1 MRLVLVSLFS
11 VPVPWRIRRIFGQNV
26 FLKMVDSSRDLA
38 HVGDLKNY
46 LFRCC
51 SSNACR
57 DWTEKRR
64 HTGILP
70 LESVGV
76 ADETGTEE
84 EWMHEYV
91 RIGSMLEGLPARQ
104 AGVVRMRCVDGLR
117 LAEIA
122 DMLGVSLPTVKSRFR
137 YGIEKMRTIEKKGK
151 L

>member
-1 MRLVLVSLFS
+1 MCLECLLRLDGKKAAH
-11 VPVPWRIRRIFGQNV
+11 R
-26 FLKMVDSSRDLA
+26 DSSA
-38 HVGDLKNY
+38 G
-46 LFRCC
+46 
-51 SSNACR
+51 
-57 DWTEKRR
+57 KR
-64 HTGILP
+64 
-70 LESVGV
+70 GV

-104 AGVVRMRCVDGLR
+104 AEVVRMRCVDGLR
-117 LAEIA
+117 FAEIA

>member
-1 MRLVLVSLFS
+1 MCLECLLRLD
-11 VPVPWRIRRIFGQNV
+11 G
-26 FLKMVDSSRDLA
+26 
-38 HVGDLKNY
+38 
-46 LFRCC
+46 
-51 SSNACR
+51 
-57 DWTEKRR
+57 KRR
-64 HTGILP
+64 HTGTLP

-104 AGVVRMRCVDGLR
+104 AEVVRMRCVDGLR
-117 LAEIA
+117 FAEIA